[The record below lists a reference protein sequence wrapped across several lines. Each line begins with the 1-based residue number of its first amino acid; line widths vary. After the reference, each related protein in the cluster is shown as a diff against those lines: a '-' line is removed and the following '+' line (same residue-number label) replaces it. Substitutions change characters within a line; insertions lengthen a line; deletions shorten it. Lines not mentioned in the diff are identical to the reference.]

1 MKKNS
6 ITFFTN
12 VTFLVTC
19 SLFFSGCSS
28 VGELFKTESIDYKT
42 SGKQN
47 KRENPLAV
55 PPDLKQPNE
64 NINMSQG
71 AMEIPASNKK
81 IRGDD
86 KIILTKEDLPLD
98 IKVERLG
105 NKRWLVVSEKPENIW
120 PQIKSFWEDAG
131 FIIDYDRQDIGIIE
145 TNWLESKP
153 DIPKNLVGRVVGKVF
168 KNFISTGEK
177 DKFRT
182 RLENI
187 KANKTEIFITHRRF
201 SQIITGRTRDEVTWT
216 KKPSDP
222 ELEAEFLAR
231 LMSKLT
237 KFQLSD
243 TKIKV
248 NETKLKLDVS
258 NIKEDSTGTYIL
270 LKDDFPK
277 SWRRVGVVI
286 DRLGFSVEDRDRS
299 EGIYYV
305 RYVEPKLI
313 SKKKGFLSKLFGS
326 NEEKNLPVIYQ
337 ITIKSEEASSQVRI
351 FDVKGKPIKDKS
363 TLKILNLLDEQL
375 N

>member
-1 MKKNS
+1 
-6 ITFFTN
+6 
-12 VTFLVTC
+12 
-19 SLFFSGCSS
+19 
-28 VGELFKTESIDYKT
+28 
-42 SGKQN
+42 
-47 KRENPLAV
+47 
-55 PPDLKQPNE
+55 
-64 NINMSQG
+64 MSQ
-71 AMEIPASNKK
+71 IPPNALWW
-81 IRGDD
+81 ITAGC
-86 KIILTKEDLPLD
+86 LT
-98 IKVERLG
+98 
-105 NKRWLVVSEKPENIW
+105 
-120 PQIKSFWEDAG
+120 
-131 FIIDYDRQDIGIIE
+131 Y
-145 TNWLESKP
+145 
-153 DIPKNLVGRVVGKVF
+153 LVGV
-168 KNFISTGEK
+168 
-177 DKFRT
+177 
-182 RLENI
+182 
-187 KANKTEIFITHRRF
+187 IFY
-201 SQIITGRTRDEVTWT
+201 
-216 KKPSDP
+216 
-222 ELEAEFLAR
+222 
-231 LMSKLT
+231 
-237 KFQLSD
+237 LSD

-351 FDVKGKPIKDKS
+351 FNVKGKPIKDKS